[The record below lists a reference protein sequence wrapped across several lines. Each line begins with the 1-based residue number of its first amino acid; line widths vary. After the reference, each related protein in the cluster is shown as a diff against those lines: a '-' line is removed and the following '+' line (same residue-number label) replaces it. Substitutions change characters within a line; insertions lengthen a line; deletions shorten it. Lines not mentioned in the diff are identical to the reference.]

1 MWLHVATYERSNV
14 MHTHRYDVQ
23 PEQHHASPSVTSAA
37 FAVSTYC
44 PEANGVG
51 ARRHLLG
58 DWKSAQ

>member
-1 MWLHVATYERSNV
+1 

-37 FAVSTYC
+37 FAVSTYY
-44 PEANGVG
+44 PEASGVG